1 MRVPG
6 ALLGMPGR
14 VATIAVVLIVA
25 APGVSRAQVFDQ
37 VIESIFNGQPA
48 NCQESFEMSPTGALA
63 TLCEAGGTN
72 LVGNSG
78 GSVSALSNE
87 SNPAPERLYEK
98 EVGSLNVFFSAD
110 YEHFQKQ
117 TTRFE
122 PAYKN
127 YIWRGAVGADYAQD
141 AVTVGGA
148 LRYIHDNGKFGGSGS
163 PGFETNS
170 YGLVLYG
177 NYAPSERSFVSGS
190 VGYMRQNFDIERA
203 VFFDPD
209 GTGDPTI
216 PPGFLGVTRG
226 KPNGNEFQA
235 QVNGGYDFRFDS
247 FTIGPTLGVN
257 YLYDDIDNYSERGST
272 GMELKYSDLEE
283 QSLTSRLGGH
293 GSVAIS
299 TSFGVIVPQVTGEY
313 VHEFMDP
320 QRKTEF
326 RFVEDAARV
335 RFRFQ
340 NDKPD
345 RDYFEVGASVVL
357 QLADGI
363 APFVSFRTLLGYNQ
377 YASRQVTAGARF
389 EF

>member
-1 MRVPG
+1 M
-6 ALLGMPGR
+6 ALC
-14 VATIAVVLIVA
+14 
-25 APGVSRAQVFDQ
+25 D
-37 VIESIFNGQPA
+37 
-48 NCQESFEMSPTGALA
+48 
-63 TLCEAGGTN
+63 AGGTN

-78 GSVSALSNE
+78 GSTTALSND
-87 SNPAPERLYEK
+87 SNPAKERLFEF
-98 EVGSLNVFFSAD
+98 EAGSLNVFISAD

-127 YIWRGAVGADYAQD
+127 YIWRGAIGADYLLD
-141 AVTVGGA
+141 GVTIGGA
-148 LRYIHDNGKFGGSGS
+148 LRYAHDNGKFGGSGS
-163 PGFETNS
+163 PGFETNA
-170 YGLVLYG
+170 YGLVVYSHYVPAD
-177 NYAPSERSFVSGS
+177 NAFVSGS
-190 VGYMRQNFDIERA
+190 FGYMRQNFDIERA

-216 PPGFLGVTRG
+216 PPAFLGITRG
-226 KPNGNEFQA
+226 KPNGNEFQV
-235 QVNGGYDFRFDS
+235 QVNGGYDFRS
-247 FTIGPTLGVN
+247 ESITVGPILGVN
-257 YLYDDIDNYSERGST
+257 YLYDDIDNYHERGNT
-272 GMELKYSDLEE
+272 GLELKYSDMEE
-283 QSLTSRLGGH
+283 QSLTSRLGAQ
-293 GSVAIS
+293 GSIAIS
-299 TSFGVIVPQVTGEY
+299 TTFGVIVPQVTGEY

-326 RFVEDAARV
+326 RFVEDAAKV

-345 RDYFEVGASVVL
+345 RDYFEVGAGVVL